1 MRHVRVPLS
10 ALVLLL
16 VLALIAGC
24 SSATPPP
31 ATGEHSAGAAAPG
44 VAQPGAE
51 PAIPAAAELPA
62 GDPDA
67 AALTLAARARGEG
80 EPALAAYLTAMR
92 ASGVTVTGREGA
104 VLAAPESDGGWR
116 LPARYLRAMT
126 GSSSQQLPLDLVARV
141 LTTAGAPQGNGP
153 SGLTDG
159 LVAALQA
166 MAEGEDPQRRFFA
179 RFVAGLAADS
189 APDLLLVRSTRALVL
204 STPQSVLVLLPL
216 LAEIEGRAAS
226 AGVAPVDLAPEVT
239 AAGGTAAATVAPAA
253 WRAVPAKAD
262 HPCEPGWEDTLGKT
276 NGWVQQSLLSALLEK
291 AGRELTKKVVEALL
305 KAADLVIDLLEFVMA
320 REHFRATFELEGG
333 TPPLVRTKDR
343 VPPQAQFPEIYDGE
357 SRVVK
362 VTFGYRPS
370 VDEATRCRISAARR
384 LGVMLP
390 KPPPSGPLD
399 GTTVVWTNGE
409 NLSSAGGASP
419 IRYGKVLGEQPK
431 TGPKGP
437 LHGLTDANGVARVE
451 VWGRAQRAKVPDWAP
466 KVTKQFGV
474 VVKPDLRGDSSWLAG
489 VEKAWWAMLKGPL
502 GAIVDVAL
510 SGLKELDGKGRVFP
524 YVDYAR
530 DLRVDYQAGPTHV
543 SGTIC
548 GVREDHKGGSVAAR
562 GTITMT
568 GKVAAGSG
576 TVAQDGTV
584 EVTLRADGTGKAK
597 GTFASSA
604 DFLDKILGKVGLTSA
619 FDAKVRIVPAGDGK
633 PSGKLVVDGGKVTG
647 SAGGSA
653 PGVAIH
659 KEFSAGSA
667 SGTMPVEFGDY
678 CSK

>member
-1 MRHVRVPLS
+1 M
-10 ALVLLL
+10 
-16 VLALIAGC
+16 
-24 SSATPPP
+24 
-31 ATGEHSAGAAAPG
+31 
-44 VAQPGAE
+44 
-51 PAIPAAAELPA
+51 
-62 GDPDA
+62 
-67 AALTLAARARGEG
+67 
-80 EPALAAYLTAMR
+80 
-92 ASGVTVTGREGA
+92 
-104 VLAAPESDGGWR
+104 
-116 LPARYLRAMT
+116 
-126 GSSSQQLPLDLVARV
+126 
-141 LTTAGAPQGNGP
+141 
-153 SGLTDG
+153 
-159 LVAALQA
+159 
-166 MAEGEDPQRRFFA
+166 
-179 RFVAGLAADS
+179 
-189 APDLLLVRSTRALVL
+189 
-204 STPQSVLVLLPL
+204 
-216 LAEIEGRAAS
+216 
-226 AGVAPVDLAPEVT
+226 
-239 AAGGTAAATVAPAA
+239 
-253 WRAVPAKAD
+253 
-262 HPCEPGWEDTLGKT
+262 
-276 NGWVQQSLLSALLEK
+276 
-291 AGRELTKKVVEALL
+291 
-305 KAADLVIDLLEFVMA
+305 
-320 REHFRATFELEGG
+320 
-333 TPPLVRTKDR
+333 
-343 VPPQAQFPEIYDGE
+343 
-357 SRVVK
+357 
-362 VTFGYRPS
+362 
-370 VDEATRCRISAARR
+370 
-384 LGVMLP
+384 
-390 KPPPSGPLD
+390 
-399 GTTVVWTNGE
+399 
-409 NLSSAGGASP
+409 
-419 IRYGKVLGEQPK
+419 
-431 TGPKGP
+431 
-437 LHGLTDANGVARVE
+437 
-451 VWGRAQRAKVPDWAP
+451 
-466 KVTKQFGV
+466 TKQFGV

-576 TVAQDGTV
+576 TVTQDGTV